1 MSVNNQFKY
10 TNLSEI
16 IIDNKIYSRVTS
28 HLVLSAHLNAANNL
42 FGGILVQWADECAG
56 IYVMEI
62 LKTHHIVTKKISE
75 VLFNEPAKLG
85 DVLEFLCGVKS
96 VGKTSITIECITRAR
111 EIDMEDRLR
120 TILKCDFVF
129 VKIDKFGRPT
139 QHNFTL
145 PGSDT
150 QK

>member
-1 MSVNNQFKY
+1 MSTKNQIKIA
-10 TNLSEI
+10 TPGEVI
-16 IIDNKIYSRVTS
+16 INNKIYIRVTS

-42 FGGILVQWADECAG
+42 FGGLLVQWADESVG

-85 DVLEFLCGVKS
+85 DVLEFLCCIKT
-96 VGKTSITIECITRAR
+96 VGKTSITVECITRAKQ
-111 EIDMEDRLR
+111 IDTEDRLR
-120 TILKCDFVF
+120 TILNCDFVF

-139 QHNFTL
+139 HHNFVL
-145 PGSDT
+145 EES
-150 QK
+150 